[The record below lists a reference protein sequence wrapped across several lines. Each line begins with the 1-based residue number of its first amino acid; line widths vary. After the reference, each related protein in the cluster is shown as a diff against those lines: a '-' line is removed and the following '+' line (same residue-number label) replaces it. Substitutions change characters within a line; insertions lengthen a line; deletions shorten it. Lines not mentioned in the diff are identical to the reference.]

1 MNNANYTGDFDELWK
16 KESEIKSRWGNLI
29 FCFGYLFGY
38 PATSLLYLLRNDP
51 GFPEVL
57 KAELVFSGVT
67 LILLILHFLGKIN
80 AQKTTFLVY
89 LALLPAH
96 SYILANVPH
105 ASYDRATF
113 NMTLGLIFSFI
124 VVKWPASYAFI
135 VTILL
140 FLFFPAALYVGHPT
154 YFYQFM
160 GEGGLFFFMGQ
171 ILFPFVVYFNER
183 RNKRE
188 FYYRYALEE
197 QNQKLEKQKEIAEN
211 ATLAKSEFLST
222 MSHEIRTPLNGIV
235 GIVHLL
241 QENTSRDSQEKE
253 LIETL
258 KFSSTHLMAVV
269 NDILDFNKINSNH
282 VKLDPVNFNPELLL
296 KNLHN
301 TFAPKAREKHLDL
314 VFESSPLLPQ
324 LTGDQVRLSQIIT
337 NLIHNAIK
345 FTDRGFVKLSVTEIS
360 RDSNVIRLEFKIS
373 DSGIGIS
380 EDQQAAVFQI
390 FTQVKS
396 LVKRQDGGTGLGLAI
411 SKELVRLFGGE
422 LKLESELGKGSAF
435 SFEIALPYS
444 IAEPAPEKL
453 AERPPLPEICAKS
466 KVLLVDDN
474 STNLLL
480 AKRLLE
486 RKEIP
491 FDIASNGQQAVEMY
505 FSDRYDLIFMDLRMP
520 VMDGFKATS
529 LIRQRDMNIPIVA
542 LTASAFED
550 ERERAMA
557 SGFNGYLVKPF
568 LPPDFYDIVYKHI
581 GIEN

>member
-1 MNNANYTGDFDELWK
+1 LNANYDGDFDELWK

-38 PATSLLYLLRNDP
+38 PATSLPYLLRSDP
-51 GFPEVL
+51 YFAEVL

-67 LILLILHFLGKIN
+67 LILLILHFLGKMN

-96 SYILANVPH
+96 AYILANVPH

-113 NMTLGLIFSFI
+113 NMTLALIFSFI
-124 VVKWPASYAFI
+124 VVRWPAAYAFI
-135 VTILL
+135 VTFLL
-140 FLFFPAALYVGHPT
+140 FLLFPTALYVGHPT

-160 GEGGLFFFMGQ
+160 SEGGLFFFMGQ
-171 ILFPFVVYFNER
+171 MLFPFILYFNER
-183 RNKRE
+183 RHKRE

-241 QENTSRDSQEKE
+241 QENKARDSQEKE

-282 VKLDPVNFNPELLL
+282 VKLDPVSFNARLLL
-296 KNLHN
+296 KNLQN
-301 TFAPKAREKHLDL
+301 TFAPKAREKNLDL
-314 VFESSPLLPQ
+314 IFETSPLLPQ
-324 LTGDQVRLSQIIT
+324 LIGDQVRLSQVIT
-337 NLIHNAIK
+337 NLVHNAIK
-345 FTDRGFVKLSVTEIS
+345 FTDQGFVRFSVTEIGRTS
-360 RDSNVIRLEFKIS
+360 HLIRLEFKIS

-411 SKELVRLFGGE
+411 SRELVRLFGGE
-422 LKLESELGKGSAF
+422 LKLDSELGKGSTF
-435 SFEIALPYS
+435 SFQIALPYS
-444 IAEPAPEKL
+444 ILPQELEKL
-453 AERPPLPEICAKS
+453 ADKPVPEISAKA

-529 LIRQRDMNIPIVA
+529 LIRQHDANIPIVA

-568 LPPDFYDIVYKHI
+568 LPPDFYEIVYKHI
-581 GIEN
+581 GIQD